1 MNNNKELFGLWI
13 LSVDCT
19 NRKIKSNRDPNID
32 CVWQCNEKK
41 KEKKGKKKELFES
54 GASGMWLQ
62 KV

>member
-32 CVWQCNEKK
+32 CVWLCMVPAIQ
-41 KEKKGKKKELFES
+41 KGDLKFRNFQILKAK
-54 GASGMWLQ
+54 
-62 KV
+62 

>member
-32 CVWQCNEKK
+32 CVWLCNERKKKKK
-41 KEKKGKKKELFES
+41 KEKKG
-54 GASGMWLQ
+54 
-62 KV
+62 VI